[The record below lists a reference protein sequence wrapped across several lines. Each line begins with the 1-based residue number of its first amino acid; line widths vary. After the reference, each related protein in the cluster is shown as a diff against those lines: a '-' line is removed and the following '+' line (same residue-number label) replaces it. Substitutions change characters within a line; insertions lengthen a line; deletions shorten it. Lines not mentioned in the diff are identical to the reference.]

1 MFVFLF
7 LFLCALC
14 LSLSLSY
21 FYIQTMFW
29 YETVHVYS
37 ITETGQT
44 PLGVTQCSRGV

>member
-14 LSLSLSY
+14 LSLSLLFLHSNDV
-21 FYIQTMFW
+21 W

-44 PLGVTQCSRGV
+44 PLGVTQCSRSV